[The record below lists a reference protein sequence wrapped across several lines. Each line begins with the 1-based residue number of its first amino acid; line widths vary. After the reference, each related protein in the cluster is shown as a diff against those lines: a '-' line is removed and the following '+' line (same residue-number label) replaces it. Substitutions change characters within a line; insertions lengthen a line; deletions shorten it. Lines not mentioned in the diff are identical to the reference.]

1 MSTDTDSR
9 REVSRSSEK
18 AEGSVRSEGYDKS
31 EAPVLKTLDLQ
42 VNGFAGVDFNRD
54 DLSAESLRGACVAA
68 REAGA
73 DQILATI
80 ITDAPEAM
88 CRRLGHL
95 AELREA
101 DAAVREI
108 IAGLHIE
115 GPFLN
120 PAPGYIGAHPVEH
133 ACEASAEMARR
144 LIHAGR
150 GLVKLV
156 TLAPECDPGFATTR
170 WLTGQGITVSAGHCD
185 PPLET
190 LRAAAD
196 AGLSMFTH
204 VGNGCPQQL
213 HRHDNI
219 IQRALSL
226 ADRLWLCF
234 VVDGTHVPPMAL
246 KNYWRA
252 AGLDRVIAVTDA
264 ISAAG
269 LGPGKFTLGAH
280 TLEIGEDLIAWG
292 PGKAHF
298 VGSTA
303 TMDRVR
309 KIAGSVGLS
318 SAAVRR
324 ITAENPRRAVGLL
337 GGK

>member
-1 MSTDTDSR
+1 MR
-9 REVSRSSEK
+9 
-18 AEGSVRSEGYDKS
+18 
-31 EAPVLKTLDLQ
+31 TLDLQ

-54 DLSAESLRGACVAA
+54 NLTAESLRHACVAA

-80 ITDAPEAM
+80 ITDSPEAM
-88 CRRLGHL
+88 GRRLARL

-101 DAAVREI
+101 DAVVREI

-133 ACEASAEMARR
+133 ACLASPELARR
-144 LIHAGR
+144 LTDAGG

-156 TLAPECDPGFATTR
+156 TLAPERDPGLAATR
-170 WLTGQGITVSAGHCD
+170 WLAGQGITVSAGHCD
-185 PPLET
+185 TPLET
-190 LRAAAD
+190 LKAAAD

-246 KNYWRA
+246 ANYWRA
-252 AGLDRVIAVTDA
+252 AGGLDRVIAVTDA

-269 LGPGKFTLGAH
+269 LGPGKFTLGAQ

-303 TMDRVR
+303 TMARIR
-309 KIAGSVGLS
+309 KIAGDMGLAPEEIS
-318 SAAVRR
+318 R
-324 ITAENPRRAVGLL
+324 ITAENPRRALGLREEA
-337 GGK
+337 GAGEREEIGPI